1 MASNIWIKVVGFSDT
16 ERHSLNT
23 LFRLSSRY
31 DTHYA
36 LWSPEAP
43 SPPHVA
49 LIDMDS
55 YGAGLELASPSFN
68 SKLKLICVGT
78 KAPAGAWHV
87 FQRPVDWNALVRVL
101 DGLFA
106 TPGVDI
112 DLDWEVPSERTAPP
126 GAKTTLLVGMT
137 RESRL
142 YLRARLA
149 LAGLTDVDDT
159 DTAVEAGAKI
169 AQKNYDLAIVGLELS
184 DADPWALVQTLQE
197 MPTPIRSVIVATA
210 APSWSAMERAER
222 QGCAGLLDIPFNP
235 RQVLDLLQKV

>member
-31 DTHYA
+31 DTPYA
-36 LWSPEAP
+36 LWSSEVP

-68 SKLKLICVGT
+68 SKLKFICVGT
-78 KAPAGAWHV
+78 KSQAGAWHS
-87 FQRPVDWNALVRVL
+87 FLRPVDWNALVRVL

-112 DLDWEVPSERTAPP
+112 DLDFEAPTERTVPP
-126 GAKTTLLVGMT
+126 GVKATLLVGMT
-137 RESRL
+137 REHRL

-149 LAGLTDVDDT
+149 LAGLPDVDDAE
-159 DTAVEAGAKI
+159 TAAEAGCKI

-197 MPTPIRSVIVATA
+197 MPTPIRSMIVTTA
-210 APSWSAMERAER
+210 APSWSAMEQAER